1 MQNIDKKVTLI
12 LKLNNRLKSKGLLLQ
27 NKELASKIPALK
39 DNANS
44 IQKTLVQLSII
55 ENVLINTNYLNY

>member
-12 LKLNNRLKSKGLLLQ
+12 LKLNKKVQSKNLLLK

-39 DNANS
+39 DNAKS
-44 IQKTLVQLSII
+44 IQKSLVQLSII

>member
-44 IQKTLVQLSII
+44 IQKSLVQLSII

>member
-12 LKLNNRLKSKGLLLQ
+12 LKLNRKVQSKNLLLQ

-44 IQKTLVQLSII
+44 IQKSLVQLSII